1 MYRMRYISRD
11 SEADEEQALAFIE
24 LARLRLDALDG
35 RDRKLA
41 WGSRFHGGDRR
52 RAWGSRLH
60 GSDRKLAWGSRFH
73 GSDRKLAWGSRFHGR
88 DRRRAWGSRFLRG
101 ELLLA

>member
-1 MYRMRYISRD
+1 MRGTVLRTRLRGRRG
-11 SEADEEQALAFIE
+11 AGLGVVE
-24 LARLRLDALDG
+24 LARLDALDG

-41 WGSRFHGGDRR
+41 WGSRFHGSDRR

-60 GSDRKLAWGSRFH
+60 GSDRKLAWGSR
-73 GSDRKLAWGSRFHGR
+73 LL
-88 DRRRAWGSRFLRG
+88 RR

>member
-1 MYRMRYISRD
+1 MRGTVLRTRLRGRRG
-11 SEADEEQALAFIE
+11 AGLGVVE

-52 RAWGSRLH
+52 RAWGSR
-60 GSDRKLAWGSRFH
+60 FH
-73 GSDRKLAWGSRFHGR
+73 GSDRKLAWGSRLL
-88 DRRRAWGSRFLRG
+88 RR

>member
-1 MYRMRYISRD
+1 MRGTVRLRGRRGAGLGVYRIG
-11 SEADEEQALAFIE
+11 AF
-24 LARLRLDALDG
+24 RLDALDG

-41 WGSRFHGGDRR
+41 WGSRFN
-52 RAWGSRLH
+52 

-73 GSDRKLAWGSRFHGR
+73 GSDRKLAWGSRLL
-88 DRRRAWGSRFLRG
+88 RR